1 MENLRLSKD
10 SRPHL
15 RAITLRASPLGPG
28 NCRVTI
34 LEESIIYLLAAI
46 ISVPISKRL
55 GFGSV
60 LGYLCAGILIGPF
73 GFGFIHEPEHILHFA
88 ELGVVFLL
96 FIIGLELKP
105 SRLWIMRKMVF
116 GLGTAQVVV
125 SAAVIAVLAWFYG
138 LETGTSIVIGLIL
151 ALSSTAFVLQ
161 MLAEKRQLSTQYGR
175 AAFSIL
181 LLQDL
186 AVIPLIALLPLLG
199 ARVGVTSG
207 FDVAEIALVIGTMAL
222 LIVGGRLV
230 LKPVLYTVAAAGIPE
245 LFTAT
250 ALLVVIGSALL
261 MDFAGMSMVLG
272 AFLAGMLLADS
283 EYRHQLEADIAPFK
297 GLLLGLFFIAV
308 GMSVNVNLLLEMPG
322 RILLFVAGIMASKA
336 IVLVVLARLFGMCD
350 RRNALSL
357 AAVMSQGGEFAFVL
371 FALAA
376 RERLVPLELI
386 DELILAVAVSMLLTP
401 FVYLLNER
409 FSSRLGSPE
418 SPRFDDIPEE
428 DHEVII
434 AGFGR
439 VGQIVGRL
447 LQSINKPFT
456 ALEIDSSQ
464 VDIVRRYGNSV
475 HFGDAARSRRKQGE
489 NTRPG
494 HGRHGDLTAHRRDRK
509 APVPEP
515 QDHRART
522 QPPARSQAHGR
533 GRPPYLPRYAVIESR
548 DGRKRA
554 DLARI
559 RCERGAPHI
568 RHVPGSGREA
578 AGRAIRAAG
587 LGGEADPVRE
597 GRREGT
603 RVHPRTGPAAP
614 ALTARTTADGRAA
627 THRYPKRDDL
637 AW

>member
-1 MENLRLSKD
+1 MIPAIFAQCNGKPAAVEGLAGSSGSDYTANLFLPTRD
-10 SRPHL
+10 
-15 RAITLRASPLGPG
+15 G
-28 NCRVTI
+28 RVTI
-34 LEESIIYLLAAI
+34 LQESIIYLLAAI

-105 SRLWIMRKMVF
+105 ARLWIMRKMVF
-116 GLGTAQVVV
+116 GLGTAQVLV
-125 SAAVIAVLAWFYG
+125 SAAVIAVLAWLYG
-138 LETGTSIVIGLIL
+138 LEAQTSVVVGLIL

-161 MLAEKRQLSTQYGR
+161 MLAEKKQLSTQFGR

-199 ARVGVTSG
+199 ARAGLDSG
-207 FDVAEIALVIGTMAL
+207 FDPVEVGMMIGTLVL
-222 LIVGGRLV
+222 LIVGGRLA
-230 LKPVLYTVAAAGIPE
+230 LKPVLSTVAAAGIPE

-261 MDFAGMSMVLG
+261 MEFAGMSMVLG
-272 AFLAGMLLADS
+272 AFIAGMLLADS

-308 GMSVNVNLLLEMPG
+308 GMSVNISLLLDIPG
-322 RILLFVAGIMASKA
+322 RIMLLVAGLMVSKA
-336 IVLVVLARLFGMCD
+336 VVLIVLARLFGMCD

-376 RERLVPLELI
+376 RERLVPAGVI

-409 FSSRLGSPE
+409 FSAKLGKAEAPQ
-418 SPRFDDIPEE
+418 FDDIPEE
-428 DHEVII
+428 EHEVII

-475 HFGDAARSRRKQGE
+475 HFGDAAR
-489 NTRPG
+489 
-494 HGRHGDLTAHRRDRK
+494 
-509 APVPEP
+509 PEV
-515 QDHRART
+515 
-522 QPPARSQAHGR
+522 
-533 GRPPYLPRYAVIESR
+533 L
-548 DGRKRA
+548 
-554 DLARI
+554 
-559 RCERGAPHI
+559 
-568 RHVPGSGREA
+568 
-578 AGRAIRAAG
+578 RAAG
-587 LGGEADPVRE
+587 ATHAKILVLA
-597 GRREGT
+597 
-603 RVHPRTGPAAP
+603 
-614 ALTARTTADGRAA
+614 TADMETSLHIAETAKRQFPNLTIIARAHNRRHA
-627 THRYPKRDDL
+627 HKLMDIGVDKIFRDTLLSSLAMGESVLAKLGFDDTDVRHVSDTFRDADEKLLMEQYAMHESEEKLIQSAKDAARELESILEQDL
-637 AW
+637 RRQG

>member
-1 MENLRLSKD
+1 M
-10 SRPHL
+10 
-15 RAITLRASPLGPG
+15 
-28 NCRVTI
+28 TI
-34 LEESIIYLLAAI
+34 LQESIIYLLAAI

-105 SRLWIMRKMVF
+105 ARLWIMRKMVF
-116 GLGTAQVVV
+116 GLGTAQVLV
-125 SAAVIAVLAWFYG
+125 SAALIAVLAWFYG
-138 LETGTSIVIGLIL
+138 LEAQTSIVVGLIL

-161 MLAEKRQLSTQYGR
+161 MLAEKKQLSTQFGR

-186 AVIPLIALLPLLG
+186 AVIPLIAILPLLG
-199 ARVGVTSG
+199 ARAGLDSG
-207 FDVAEIALVIGTMAL
+207 FDPVEVGMMIGTLVL
-222 LIVGGRLV
+222 LIVGGRLA
-230 LKPVLYTVAAAGIPE
+230 LKPVLSTVAAAGIPE

-261 MDFAGMSMVLG
+261 MEFAGMSMVLG
-272 AFLAGMLLADS
+272 AFIAGMLLADS

-308 GMSVNVNLLLEMPG
+308 GMSVNISLLLEIPG
-322 RILLFVAGIMASKA
+322 RIMLLVAGLMVSKA
-336 IVLVVLARLFGMCD
+336 VVLIVLARLFGMCD
-350 RRNALSL
+350 RRNAFSL

-376 RERLVPLELI
+376 RERLVPAGVI

-409 FSSRLGSPE
+409 VGAKLGKAEAPQ
-418 SPRFDDIPEE
+418 FDDIPEE
-428 DHEVII
+428 EHEVII

-475 HFGDAARSRRKQGE
+475 HFGDAAR
-489 NTRPG
+489 
-494 HGRHGDLTAHRRDRK
+494 
-509 APVPEP
+509 PEV
-515 QDHRART
+515 
-522 QPPARSQAHGR
+522 
-533 GRPPYLPRYAVIESR
+533 L
-548 DGRKRA
+548 
-554 DLARI
+554 
-559 RCERGAPHI
+559 
-568 RHVPGSGREA
+568 
-578 AGRAIRAAG
+578 RAAG
-587 LGGEADPVRE
+587 ATHAKILVLA
-597 GRREGT
+597 
-603 RVHPRTGPAAP
+603 
-614 ALTARTTADGRAA
+614 TADMETSLHIAETAKRQFPNLTIIARAHNRRHA
-627 THRYPKRDDL
+627 HKLMDIGVDKIFRDTLLSSLAMGESVLAKLGFDDTDVRHVSDTFRDADEKLLMEQYAMHESEEKLIQSAKDAARELESILEQDL
-637 AW
+637 RRQG

>member
-1 MENLRLSKD
+1 M
-10 SRPHL
+10 
-15 RAITLRASPLGPG
+15 
-28 NCRVTI
+28 TI
-34 LEESIIYLLAAI
+34 LQESIIYLLAAI

-60 LGYLCAGILIGPF
+60 LGYLCAGIVIGPF

-96 FIIGLELKP
+96 FIIGLELQP
-105 SRLWIMRKMVF
+105 ARLWVMRKMVF
-116 GLGTAQVVV
+116 GLGTAQVLV
-125 SAAVIAVLAWFYG
+125 SAAVIAALAWLYG
-138 LETGTSIVIGLIL
+138 LGAQASIVVGLIL

-161 MLAEKRQLSTQYGR
+161 MLAEKKQLTSQFGR

-186 AVIPLIALLPLLG
+186 AVIPLLAVLPLLG
-199 ARVGVTSG
+199 ARAGAGSG
-207 FDVAEIALVIGTMAL
+207 FDPMEIGMVVGTLVL
-222 LIVGGRLV
+222 LIVGGRLA

-272 AFLAGMLLADS
+272 AFIAGMLLADS

-308 GMSVNVNLLLEMPG
+308 GMSVNVSLLLQIPG
-322 RILLFVAGIMASKA
+322 RIMLFVAGLMVSKA
-336 IVLVVLARLFGMCD
+336 VVLAVLARMFGICD

-376 RERLVPLELI
+376 RERLVPAGVI

-409 FSSRLGSPE
+409 FGAKLGKAEAPQ
-418 SPRFDDIPEE
+418 FDDIPEE
-428 DHEVII
+428 EHEVII

-475 HFGDAARSRRKQGE
+475 HFGDAARSE
-489 NTRPG
+489 V
-494 HGRHGDLTAHRRDRK
+494 L
-509 APVPEP
+509 
-515 QDHRART
+515 
-522 QPPARSQAHGR
+522 
-533 GRPPYLPRYAVIESR
+533 
-548 DGRKRA
+548 
-554 DLARI
+554 
-559 RCERGAPHI
+559 
-568 RHVPGSGREA
+568 
-578 AGRAIRAAG
+578 RAAG
-587 LGGEADPVRE
+587 
-597 GRREGT
+597 
-603 RVHPRTGPAAP
+603 AAH
-614 ALTARTTADGRAA
+614 AKILVLATADMGTSLHIAETAKRQFPNLTIIARAHNRRHA
-627 THRYPKRDDL
+627 HKLMDIGVDKIFRDTLLSSLAMGESVLEKLGFDGNDVRHVSDTFRDADENLLMEQYAMHESEEKLIQSSKDAARELESILEQDL
-637 AW
+637 RRQG